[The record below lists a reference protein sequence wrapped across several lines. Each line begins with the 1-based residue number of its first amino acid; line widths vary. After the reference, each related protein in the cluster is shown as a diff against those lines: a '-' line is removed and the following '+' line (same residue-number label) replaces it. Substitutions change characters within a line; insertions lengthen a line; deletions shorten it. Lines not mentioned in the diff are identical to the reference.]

1 MVKESYLM
9 VDALAQRDN
18 VFTRIDTRVK
28 VFLSVLALAAV
39 VGLPGFKLPLIII
52 VLMSAVMLS
61 IRTPFKIVLGRMLP
75 PVVLGFV
82 VFLFMAFFHQGSQV
96 LSLNIFGQ
104 ELQIYSEGLILGT
117 TVLLRIISSV
127 SILLCL
133 SLTTPVHELGYA
145 LIWFRIPRVIVE
157 ILLLTYRYLF
167 VLWDE
172 GMRIRQAQAMRL
184 GYPDWRNPVGWKK
197 AVNSTSTL
205 MAMVFIRAYDRAE
218 HTFSAMQIRGYNG
231 DIAGQRY
238 KKTA

>member
-9 VDALAQRDN
+9 VDAFAQRDN
-18 VFTRIDTRVK
+18 TFTRMDARVK
-28 VFLSVLALAAV
+28 VLVSVLALAAV
-39 VGLPGFKLPLIII
+39 VGLPGFKLPLFIFALTAA
-52 VLMSAVMLS
+52 LMLV
-61 IRTPFKIVLGRMLP
+61 IRVPFKIIVGRMLP
-75 PVVLGFV
+75 PVILGIV
-82 VFLFMAFFHQGSQV
+82 VFIFMALFHQGSQV
-96 LSLNIFGQ
+96 FSLEIQGW
-104 ELQIYSEGLILGT
+104 EIKIYGEGLILGT

-184 GYPDWRNPVGWKK
+184 GYPDWRNPAGWKK

-218 HTFSAMQIRGYNG
+218 NTFSAMQIRGYNG